1 MEMAS
6 RPWGLKFG
14 RLVFEF
20 GISGSAGSVHGSKG
34 TVVPRLER
42 YYRPP

>member
-6 RPWGLKFG
+6 RLCGLMFG
-14 RLVFEF
+14 RIVFEF

-34 TVVPRLER
+34 TAFPRLER